1 MRKRSGMPR
10 TAALLILAFALAC
23 SSVSAGPA
31 SAASAPDPSA
41 ASVLLLYDS
50 LALSTPREGNVE
62 ALERLFA
69 AYGVPVEAMPIDRY
83 AEGSLKSYRRV
94 AVVRNVSDLSVAGS
108 ALASDLAS
116 YDGAYLQIG
125 GLELPGRAQTKL
137 GVELQA
143 APLDS
148 VRLEAGDYSQTL
160 SSVEAL
166 DYIADASAE
175 AKRYGTL
182 TFMSDGKRSP
192 YAVSAGDCAYAGYLS
207 AGSLTELALAYV
219 LEDWLHADG
228 EFGTYMLIKEIYP
241 FSDLELLKTLADRL
255 YESGV
260 PFVASVKPVFYNTD
274 YPAMQRYLQALQY
287 VQARNGSIVVDA
299 PAVAAT
305 STGGDGSLHGK
316 MNGFIELLAANGIAP
331 LGMGAS
337 LFWTYDKVYAS
348 QGMSFFDSVF
358 LTPNA
363 NGQHVWTPDASK
375 AFAFSPYVMPFAQLQ
390 DFERHGTAP
399 RTPLPLN
406 LALSF
411 DLFPDKAAMEEAVDT
426 ISRSWIPFADLK
438 SGTHNVL
445 TDRLTVQSSGGSLL
459 IDGKPLDIGKRER
472 AVDEN
477 YAYTAAAKTSFAR
490 LFGIQNQILM
500 VIIGSS
506 LAVFGLFL
514 FIGYRRYKRKFL
526 YPGGRHD
533 SV

>member
-1 MRKRSGMPR
+1 MRKRFGMPG
-10 TAALLILAFALAC
+10 TAALIVLAFALAC
-23 SSVSAGPA
+23 TSISARPVYAADAPA
-31 SAASAPDPSA
+31 SSASP
-41 ASVLLLYDS
+41 VLLLYDS
-50 LALSTPREGNVE
+50 LALSTPRAGNVE
-62 ALERLFA
+62 TLERLFA
-69 AYGVPVEAMPIDRY
+69 AYGIEVAAMPVDRY
-83 AEGSLKSYRRV
+83 AAGTLKSYKRV
-94 AVVRNVSDLSVAGS
+94 AVVRNAPDLSIAGS

-116 YDGAYLQIG
+116 YEGDYLQIG
-125 GLELPGRAQTKL
+125 GQELPDRMRAKL
-137 GVELQA
+137 GLKLAA

-148 VRLEAGDYSQTL
+148 VRLDAGDYSQTL
-160 SSVEAL
+160 SAVEDL
-166 DYIADASAE
+166 DYVAGASGDAS
-175 AKRYGTL
+175 RFGSL
-182 TFMSDGKRSP
+182 TFTSDGTRSP
-192 YAVSAGDCAYAGYLS
+192 YALSADGYAYASYL
-207 AGSLTELALAYV
+207 AGGDLTELALAYAMK
-219 LEDWLHADG
+219 DWLHASG

-255 YESGV
+255 YGAGV
-260 PFVASVKPVFYNTD
+260 PFSVSVKPVFYNTD

-305 STGGDGSLHGK
+305 STAGDGSLHGK
-316 MNGFIELLAANGIAP
+316 MSGFVELLAANGIAP
-331 LGMGAS
+331 LGMGAG

-358 LTPNA
+358 LEPNA
-363 NGQHVWTPDASK
+363 DGQHVQSTAAST
-375 AFAFSPYVMPFAQLQ
+375 AFVFSPFVMPFAQLQ
-390 DFERHGTAP
+390 NFEQRGTAL

-411 DLFPDKAAMEEAVDT
+411 DLFQDEAAMEDAIDT

-438 SGTHNVL
+438 NGTHAVH

-459 IDGKPLDIGKRER
+459 IDGQPLDIGKHER
-472 AVDEN
+472 AVDED
-477 YAYTAAAKTSFAR
+477 YAYTAAAKTSFAK

-500 VIIGSS
+500 VIIGTS

-533 SV
+533 SF